1 MLAALL
7 DGAANLPDD
16 NLPLDLPESF
26 SGQIVIG
33 HRDGILVQASRG
45 LADRA
50 GQVPVTPETLFDM
63 GSLTKQITAAGVVLL
78 AGEGRLSLQEPLSAF
93 FETLP
98 RDIAGR
104 TVHDLLVHTAGLP
117 QYSGGDYDPVDRSAF
132 SAWLATA
139 DTSEVAPGTF
149 HYSNPGYSMAARIIE
164 MRSGEDFESFVQTR
178 LLAPAGIGDIGY
190 RNLPDDRVEAI
201 GYRGGEAQG
210 RPSEQPWLEDGPSWN
225 LRGNGGLLTTADA
238 LYRWTLA
245 LTGGGVLD
253 EAHTALLF
261 APHAVRDAERGLSYG
276 YGWNVL
282 GEGAARRIYHSG
294 GNLVFVA
301 YVEWQPQ
308 PDCVIVVTS
317 NAFDESDIGAVIGE
331 ARAALLRTEACGTTD

>member
-1 MLAALL
+1 MIISACLMLAALL

-164 MRSGEDFESFVQTR
+164 MRSGEDFELFVQTR

-253 EAHTALLF
+253 EAHRPCCSRRIRSGTPSGAYHTAM
-261 APHAVRDAERGLSYG
+261 AGMCSGRARHAVSIIPGAIWFSSPMSSGSRSLIASSLSPAMPST
-276 YGWNVL
+276 N
-282 GEGAARRIYHSG
+282 
-294 GNLVFVA
+294 
-301 YVEWQPQ
+301 
-308 PDCVIVVTS
+308 
-317 NAFDESDIGAVIGE
+317 
-331 ARAALLRTEACGTTD
+331 